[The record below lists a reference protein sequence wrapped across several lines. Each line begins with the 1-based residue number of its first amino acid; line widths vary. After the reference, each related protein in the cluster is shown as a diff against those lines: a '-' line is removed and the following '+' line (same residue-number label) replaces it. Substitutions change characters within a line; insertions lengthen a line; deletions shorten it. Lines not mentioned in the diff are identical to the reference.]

1 MHAPEDAPDQRAAVR
16 RPYVAPAIEE
26 TSDFDTLALACTHTV
41 IGCQPDD
48 PGEPGLEP
56 SS

>member
-1 MHAPEDAPDQRAAVR
+1 MHDHDDSEKLERQR

-26 TSDFDTLALACTHTV
+26 SSNFDTLALACTQS
-41 IGCQPDD
+41 GEFCAPDEFD
-48 PGEPGLEP
+48 PNAQP

>member
-1 MHAPEDAPDQRAAVR
+1 MHAPDDDTPLRPPGR

-26 TSDFDTLALACTHTV
+26 TSDFETLALACTSGV
-41 IGCQPDD
+41 ANCQLD
-48 PGEPGLEP
+48 PFDPSVEP

>member
-1 MHAPEDAPDQRAAVR
+1 MQPPEDEQKPRARER

-26 TSDFDTLALACTHTV
+26 TSSFETLALACTQSLAT
-41 IGCQPDD
+41 CND
-48 PGEPGLEP
+48 PLDPELQP